1 MNNYFEKNLG
11 QLISYR
17 RNELGLSQ
25 EQLAD
30 RLNMSRSHIAR
41 IEQGRSAP
49 PLKTLINMNNVLN
62 MNLLDNDLISKDI
75 EGISPLE
82 YKELSVKIAKSQ
94 STKQDS
100 SCSDAT
106 IIIYSSLVRIKDV
119 ILINKST
126 GEKSVHSIENDIPNK
141 LIHSVNTVNLS

>member
-17 RNELGLSQ
+17 RNELGFSQ

-30 RLNMSRSHIAR
+30 RLDMSRSHIAR

-100 SCSDAT
+100 SGSDAT